1 MFYTLFTLLP
11 TFLPKLLH
19 ILRNHSYFF
28 AYSFI
33 FSSSS
38 ICCSTDRELSA
49 IALAVAPANRSHIDL
64 LPIIKPKENI
74 AMAIT
79 IKINNKIAVFIV
91 LNLLNSCLL
100 IFPFPLEGDRGRL
113 LGFFKKRADL
123 HRQALEE
130 KELSL

>member
-19 ILRNHSYFF
+19 ILRNYSYFI

-33 FSSSS
+33 LSSNS
-38 ICCSTDRELSA
+38 IRWVADRGLSA

-64 LPIIKPKENI
+64 LPTIKPKTNI

-79 IKINNKIAVFIV
+79 IKINTKIAVFIDPK
-91 LNLLNSCLL
+91 N
-100 IFPFPLEGDRGRL
+100 IKPE
-113 LGFFKKRADL
+113 KRAVF
-123 HRQALEE
+123 A
-130 KELSL
+130 